1 MGQKLNCPLRAAKQ
15 RCKLKPTKVR
25 KKKNLKRRIRM
36 EYFCLLKAEF
46 LPPLVETD
54 AGAILFPC
62 QIMFNRFLFIFC
74 LTFIDVSSNLISI
87 SALDENL
94 TEVNVSFIWF
104 GSVLIFLN
112 FV

>member
-1 MGQKLNCPLRAAKQ
+1 
-15 RCKLKPTKVR
+15 
-25 KKKNLKRRIRM
+25 M

-54 AGAILFPC
+54 AGAILFPSL
-62 QIMFNRFLFIFC
+62 NRFLFIFC

>member
-1 MGQKLNCPLRAAKQ
+1 
-15 RCKLKPTKVR
+15 
-25 KKKNLKRRIRM
+25 M

-62 QIMFNRFLFIFC
+62 QIMFNRFFLCVFIFC
-74 LTFIDVSSNLISI
+74 LSFIDVSSNLISI